1 MAQIDADQN
10 NRDPET
16 YAIIG
21 AAMAVHSELGNGF
34 LEAVY
39 QEALEREFRF
49 RTIPCEREKE
59 LPVLYRGEPLNTFY
73 KADFVCYGTVI
84 VELKA
89 LKQLSGTEEAQVINY
104 LKASGLH
111 KALLLNFGSTRL
123 EYKRMVY
130 SPQMAQINADKREY
144 TDGW

>member
-1 MAQIDADQN
+1 MTQMDADN

-21 AAMAVHSELGNGF
+21 AAMAVQSELGNGF

-49 RTIPCEREKE
+49 KGIPYEREKE
-59 LPVLYRGEPLNTFY
+59 LPVFYRSEPLNTFY

-89 LKQLSGTEEAQVINY
+89 LKQLTGTEEAQVINY
-104 LKASGLH
+104 LKASGLQQSP
-111 KALLLNFGSTRL
+111 AYQLWRIPTRVQTACL
-123 EYKRMVY
+123 
-130 SPQMAQINADKREY
+130 
-144 TDGW
+144 